1 MALIEIRNLRK
12 SYDKVIAVHDLTLD
26 IAQGEVFGLLGPNG
40 AGKTTTIKILSCLSL
55 PDSGSCTISGFDVLR
70 QREQIKRII
79 GVVPQ
84 ENNLDRELTC
94 YENLKIYAML
104 YQVTDYEDRIK
115 EALEAVELTD
125 KKNTL
130 VSKLSGGM
138 QRRLLIA
145 RAMLPSPAILFL
157 DEPSVGLDAH
167 VRRQL
172 WDVIRSISWQG
183 RTVILTTHYIEE
195 AEALCHRVG
204 IMNKGRLIALDTP
217 HRLKEKVGRYVV
229 EEQAGNGR
237 INYHMFHTK
246 EEAHEF
252 ARGCSCQVTIRES
265 NLEDVFIQITGE
277 RIAP

>member
-12 SYDKVIAVHDLTLD
+12 AYEKVTAVEDLTLD
-26 IAQGEVFGLLGPNG
+26 IEQGEVFALLGPNG
-40 AGKTTTIKILSCLSL
+40 AGKTTTIKILSCLSV
-55 PDSGSCTISGFDVLR
+55 PDAGSCTIKGFDVI
-70 QREQIKRII
+70 REKDQIKRII

-104 YQVTDYEDRIK
+104 YQVKDYEEKIRQ
-115 EALEAVELTD
+115 ALEAVELSE

-172 WDVIRSISWQG
+172 WDVIRGISWEG

-217 HRLKEKVGRYVV
+217 ERLKEQVGRYVV
-229 EEQAGNGR
+229 EEQTGNGR
-237 INYHMFHTK
+237 IHYHMFRTK
-246 EEAHEF
+246 DEAHEF
-252 ARGCSCQVTIRES
+252 AKGCSCQVTIRES
-265 NLEDVFIQITGE
+265 NLEDVFIKLTGE
-277 RIAP
+277 RIGP

>member
-1 MALIEIRNLRK
+1 MIEIRDLKKTYER
-12 SYDKVIAVHDLTLD
+12 VTAVDGLTFTVER
-26 IAQGEVFGLLGPNG
+26 GEVFGLLGPNG
-40 AGKTTTIKILSCLSL
+40 AGKTTTIKILSCLTV
-55 PDSGSCTISGFDVLR
+55 PDSGICRIEGLDVVKER
-70 QREQIKRII
+70 YAVKRII

-104 YQVTDYEDRIK
+104 HRVEDYERKILNSLK
-115 EALEAVELTD
+115 TVELLD
-125 KKNTL
+125 KKGTL

-145 RAMLPSPAILFL
+145 RAMLPSPKILFL

-172 WDVIRSISWQG
+172 WELIRGIAWEG

-195 AEALCHRVG
+195 AEALSNRVA

-217 HRLKEKVGRYVV
+217 LRLKRELGAYVV
-229 EEQAGNGR
+229 EEQMGNGKVR
-237 INYHMFHTK
+237 YHMFHSK
-246 EEAHEF
+246 GEAHEF
-252 ARGCSCQVTIRES
+252 ARGCACQVTIRES
-265 NLEDVFIQITGE
+265 NLEDVFIRLTGE
-277 RIAP
+277 RIES